1 MKKNMM
7 DYELLWERITDY
19 AKAAGRGLPV
29 LYFYCIMYCEVPKL
43 PLRINADCGGT
54 FVFGIAGRFGLGKA
68 VAGYRMD

>member
-1 MKKNMM
+1 MKKYMM

-43 PLRINADCGGT
+43 PLRIKC
-54 FVFGIAGRFGLGKA
+54 
-68 VAGYRMD
+68 